1 MRFHQ
6 RFFGGGHAGHHGH
19 RCDDRSERFAMW
31 RERFLAHHTHRHHR
45 HHDTLEAGRHGW
57 RGGPFGGDR
66 GDAFAD
72 LGGLRGG
79 GRRGGGRM
87 FGHGDLRLL
96 LLALIEQQ
104 PRHGYELIRIIEE
117 MFNGQYTPSP
127 GAIYPTLT
135 MLEEIG
141 HAAVQPEAGGRKS
154 YAITDEGRA
163 FLEENREAVEAVMEQ
178 TRHSARMATRAA
190 MPESVH
196 KAIHALRHALLMRAT
211 DWGKAEGQ
219 RVAKILERAAS
230 EIATGR
236 SEG

>member
-6 RFFGGGHAGHHGH
+6 RFFGGSHHGH
-19 RCDDRSERFAMW
+19 HSHACDGRSERFAMW
-31 RERFLAHHTHRHHR
+31 RERFFTHHAEHHR
-45 HHDTLEAGRHGW
+45 MHDDAREASRHGW

-79 GRRGGGRM
+79 GRRGSGRM

-163 FLEENREAVEAVMEQ
+163 FLDENRAAVEAVMEQ
-178 TRHSARMATRAA
+178 TRHSARMAARAA
-190 MPESVH
+190 MPENVH
-196 KAIHALRHALLMRAT
+196 KAMHALKHALLMRAS

-230 EIATGR
+230 EIAAGR
-236 SEG
+236 SDG